1 MDIIVER
8 GAGLDVHKDTV
19 VACIMGAGIK
29 KEIRT
34 YRTVTNDLLRLKG
47 WLKDNQITHI
57 AMESTGVY
65 WKPIF
70 NMLEDAF
77 EVMLV
82 NARHVKNVPGRK
94 TDVKDSEWLCKLL
107 GSGLV
112 RGSFIPPKEIR
123 ELRDLT
129 RYKRKLIQAVGSE
142 KQRIEKILED
152 ANIKLS
158 SVASDIFGV
167 SGIRIIEELM
177 KGDLKPEEMAELSKG
192 RLRRRKEDLK
202 EALMGRMDTHHTF
215 MIRASLEHMKAIG
228 VILSDLE
235 QKIEEILSLHCTEE
249 YELLQ
254 TIPPVKDSASVIIA
268 EIGINMGLF
277 PTEMH
282 LSSWA
287 GMSPGNNESAGKKK
301 PGTTT
306 HGNKCLKS
314 ILTELAWVASRMKGT
329 YLHAKYQS
337 LVGRRGKKK
346 ALIAVGHKILIM
358 CYHILKYKV
367 PYKELGANYLDT
379 RRKDRI
385 VKNYLKRLT
394 NLGFTVTLNEAA

>member
-19 VACIMGAGIK
+19 VACIMGAGIM

-77 EVMLV
+77 EVMRV

-235 QKIEEILSLHCTEE
+235 QKIEEIISLHCKEE

-329 YLHAKYQS
+329 YLQTKYQS